1 MTPQERDVIV
11 RKIMRETL
19 AERFTDD
26 EFVFDPIVVVPTV
39 DEWGPHSNGNTYL
52 QILVVFDGD
61 WEKIAP
67 DWTVSMIRLIRAKLI
82 EAGIEES
89 PNPGFVGKSEWRSKL
104 KRFRRLHPDVDVE
117 PELSLAA
124 V

>member
-1 MTPQERDVIV
+1 MTPQERDKIV

-39 DEWGPHSNGNTYL
+39 DEWGPDSDGSTYL
-52 QILVVFDGD
+52 RILVVFEGD
-61 WEKIAP
+61 WKKLDP
-67 DWTVSMIRLIRAKLI
+67 GWTGSLIRRIRPKLI
-82 EAGIEES
+82 EAGIEEF
-89 PNPGFVGKSEWRSKL
+89 PGPGFVGKTEWRSQL
-104 KRFRRLHPDVDVE
+104 KKFRRLHPDVEIE
-117 PELSLAA
+117 PELSLEA